1 MMLSESFLNKKIIP
15 IIFLAAILAGCSP
28 YVRKPEPASKVYDS
42 KAVELF
48 VEATIAEEVDDYYR
62 AIVLYQEALRRDSTS
77 VTIHLALAS
86 AHQHLGQTESVLEHL
101 NAASRLAPQ
110 DTSIV
115 EWIVELL
122 GNEDKWQEQKPYVER
137 LLKLVPNSLTYNLQL
152 ANVYLQT
159 GDRKSAQRVFRKVI
173 TLADDNKSTL
183 QRLGVMLLLN
193 NENELAE
200 RCFYKVCELDPV
212 DDQAQ
217 FTLGR
222 IYLALE
228 KDREAQRRLEMAIAI
243 NDTVLRY
250 WTNLAFIDLDADR
263 NREAELILRRALE
276 VLPDNPPLLN
286 MLGSS
291 LERQGQ
297 YDEALDVLYR
307 SASLDTASVA
317 PYVTIGF
324 IYDESDQFEKAE
336 STYVRA
342 LEIAP
347 DNATLLNNY
356 AYLLAARGLQL
367 DRALEMS
374 ERSLEQTPDNPSYLD
389 TIGWIYFRKGD
400 PDRALEYLLKAKGLS
415 EDIGSDLLDHLGDV
429 YWAMKDHDKAR
440 DYWKQALKAKPDDET
455 VKAKLRQPV
464 SAQN

>member
-1 MMLSESFLNKKIIP
+1 MMLFESFLNKKIIAVV
-15 IIFLAAILAGCSP
+15 FVGVILSGCSP
-28 YVRKPEPASKVYDS
+28 WVRKPEPTPKVYDS

-48 VEATIAEEVDDYYR
+48 IEATVAEEVDDYYR
-62 AIVLYQEALRRDSTS
+62 AVVLYQEALRRDSTS
-77 VTIHLALAS
+77 VTILLALAS
-86 AHQHLGQTESVLEHL
+86 AHQHLGQTESALENL
-101 NAASRLAPQ
+101 NAASRLAPE

-137 LLKLVPNSLTYNLQL
+137 LLKFDPNRLTYNLQL
-152 ANVYLQT
+152 ANIYLQT

-173 TLADDNKSTL
+173 NLADDDKSTL

-200 RCFYKVCELDPV
+200 SCFYKVCELDPT

-222 IYLALE
+222 IYLALD
-228 KDREAQRRLEMAIAI
+228 KDRDAQKRFEMAIAI

-263 NREAELILRRALE
+263 NREAEAVIARALD

-291 LERQGQ
+291 LERQKR
-297 YDEALDVLYR
+297 YDEALDVLNR
-307 SASLDTASVA
+307 SASLDTISVA
-317 PYVTIGF
+317 PYITIGF
-324 IYDESDQFEKAE
+324 IFDETDQFEKAE
-336 STYVRA
+336 STYVKA
-342 LEIAP
+342 LAIAP

-356 AYLLAARGLQL
+356 AYLLAARGIRL
-367 DRALEMS
+367 DEALEMS
-374 ERSLEQTPDNPSYLD
+374 ERSLVQTPDNPSYLD
-389 TIGWIYFRKGD
+389 TIGWIYFKMGN
-400 PDRALEYLLKAKGLS
+400 PDRALEYLLKAKELS
-415 EDIGSDLLDHLGDV
+415 EEIGFDLLEHIGDV
-429 YWAMKDHDKAR
+429 YWEMKDHDKAR
-440 DYWKQALKAKPDDET
+440 DYWKQALKANSGDET
-455 VKAKLRQPV
+455 VRAKLRRPV